1 MSEHINKKQINEELK
16 LILDNYHYSSDFEF
30 ISKEVVQ
37 ELENLRTDIL
47 QDVRRNIKTES
58 EDQW

>member
-1 MSEHINKKQINEELK
+1 MSEHINKKQINEEIK
-16 LILDNYHYSSDFEF
+16 SILDNYHYNSNFQF
-30 ISKEVVQ
+30 ISKNAVQ

-58 EDQW
+58 EDQ

>member
-1 MSEHINKKQINEELK
+1 MSEHINKKQINEEIK
-16 LILDNYHYSSDFEF
+16 SILDNYHYSSDFEF

-47 QDVRRNIKTES
+47 EDVRRNIKTES
-58 EDQW
+58 EDQ